1 MKVRPGNPLVSPPPT
16 YSSTWIGDGEGGSVA
31 GTVVVVVLCPLVCG
45 GVPAAPALQVEKSM
59 TKQMKISL
67 ILVADLGTNKKF
79 FLKKQF
85 VLPHIHTHAHT
96 HKYTG
101 TQRKLYRT
109 VAGIGARGK
118 CHEKLQGKRRR
129 GVHTY
134 ENCVVGRK
142 NDNEGD
148 DTTTKVTTG
157 RKMKKKEGKRRH
169 RQ

>member
-45 GVPAAPALQVEKSM
+45 GVPAAPALQVEKNM

-79 FLKKQF
+79 LKKKSNLF
-85 VLPHIHTHAHT
+85 CHTYTHTHIHTNTQVHSGS
-96 HKYTG
+96 YTG
-101 TQRKLYRT
+101 LWLGLVRVGNAMKNSRRKEGEAYTHMRT
-109 VAGIGARGK
+109 VWRDA
-118 CHEKLQGKRRR
+118 E
-129 GVHTY
+129 
-134 ENCVVGRK
+134 
-142 NDNEGD
+142 
-148 DTTTKVTTG
+148 TTTKVTTG